1 MTRSSTNAVE
11 ALCAE
16 LDAGAEAAEALF
28 RISREHNISEGYL
41 RYLYDYAA
49 RMDTTERRA

>member
-1 MTRSSTNAVE
+1 MTQTNTNALE
-11 ALCAE
+11 ALYAE

-41 RYLYDYAA
+41 RYLCDYA
-49 RMDTTERRA
+49 TII